1 MASYRK
7 RGAHAA
13 RPAAAPFVVPKRAP
27 QNGVAGN
34 APHNG
39 DVGNAPRSGA
49 AGDMPHGGAAGDM
62 PRGSAAGHT
71 PLTGGI
77 RVRARGS
84 IRGIKVNDLRARL
97 SLPKVIVIVLVL
109 GLGVVG
115 FAGGLWSTPSAEPA
129 VQAFLLAWQQ
139 QQYEAAASLTT
150 GRPAVVA
157 GALKDAYLQLDAAA
171 FAVAMGP
178 ISQHGDTARAAFKAS
193 VDLGQDGAPWNY
205 NGSFDLRLTGSG
217 WKVVWSPSVINPRL
231 RSGQR
236 LAVVS
241 STPPRALIEDATGT
255 PLQQPSTAYVIGVRP
270 GHLTHAKV
278 TAARLG
284 KITKLD
290 PGQLLGWI
298 LAAPKNSFQEL
309 VVLHPSQ
316 YDRLAGKLARV
327 PGLIIRPEQL
337 QLFSSIAPAVV
348 GSVGTETSSILR
360 NQGIAYR
367 PGATVGL
374 SGLQRARQRDLA
386 GTPTIKVVT
395 ETMGG
400 HQVVVLQS
408 WPGQASRPV
417 RTTIA
422 SGLQTAAD
430 SAMASL
436 PESAAAVAVQGSTGR
451 ILTVAEHTAPGL
463 PSIDPLAGSYPP
475 GTAFTIVSTEALLAS
490 GLGVGTQ
497 VPCRSEN
504 DVGGRIFTNVPPV
517 QGFGSQPAFGADFA
531 HACGTA
537 FSGLSWRLNGRDLTA
552 AASGFGLGARWR
564 LPLPSFSGSMQTP
577 SSVAAIAAGTIGQG
591 SVQVSPLAMAMVAA
605 QVESGTRH
613 APSLIAGAPTTAPA
627 PKAGDPPF
635 KAANL
640 ATLRSLMGATVQR
653 GAASQASLPGQRV
666 YGQVG
671 TVAVSSGKHPV
682 WASWFVGY
690 RGDVAIA
697 VLEFS
702 HSPATSAAPLAGQIL
717 AAAP

>member
-13 RPAAAPFVVPKRAP
+13 RPVAAPFVAPKRAP
-27 QNGVAGN
+27 QNGAAGN

-39 DVGNAPRSGA
+39 DVGNASHGGTTGA
-49 AGDMPHGGAAGDM
+49 TPHGGRAG
-62 PRGSAAGHT
+62 RA

-77 RVRARGS
+77 RGRSRGNIRA
-84 IRGIKVNDLRARL
+84 IRVSDLRTRL
-97 SLPKVIVIVLVL
+97 SLPKVIVLVLVI
-109 GLGVVG
+109 GFGAAG
-115 FAGGLWSTPSAEPA
+115 FAGGLWSTPSAEPT

-139 QQYEAAASLTT
+139 QQYQAAAAMTT
-150 GRPAVVA
+150 GRPTVVA
-157 GALKDAYLQLDAAA
+157 SALKDAYLQLDAAA
-171 FAVAMGP
+171 FFVAMGP
-178 ISQHGDTARAAFKAS
+178 IAQHGNTARAAFKAS

-205 NGSFDLRLTGSG
+205 SGGFDLRLTGSG
-217 WKVVWSPSVINPRL
+217 WKVVWSPSVINSHL

-241 STPPRALIEDATGT
+241 TTPPRALLEDASGV
-255 PLQQPSTAYVIGVRP
+255 PLQRPSTAYVIGVRP
-270 GHLTHAKV
+270 GHLTHPKV

-284 KITKLD
+284 RITRLD

-309 VVLHPSQ
+309 VVLRPAQ
-316 YDRLAGKLARV
+316 YGRMAGKLAHV
-327 PGLIIRPEQL
+327 PGLIVRPQQL
-337 QLFSSIAPAVV
+337 RLFSSIAPAVV

-395 ETMGG
+395 ETTAG
-400 HQVVVLQS
+400 HQVAVLQS

-417 RTTIA
+417 RTTID
-422 SGLQTAAD
+422 SGLQTAVD
-430 SAMASL
+430 TAMAPL

-451 ILTVAEHTAPGL
+451 ILTVAEHAGAGL
-463 PSIDPLAGSYPP
+463 PAIDPLAGSYPP
-475 GTAFTIVSTEALLAS
+475 GTAFTIVSTEALLES

-504 DVGGRIFTNVPPV
+504 DVGGRIFTNVPPAG
-517 QGFGSQPAFGADFA
+517 GFGSQPAFAADFA

-537 FSGLSWRLNGRDLTA
+537 FSGLSWRLNGHDLA
-552 AASGFGLGARWR
+552 AAATGFGLGAPWR

-577 SSVAAIAAGTIGQG
+577 GSVAAVAAGTIGQG

-605 QVESGTRH
+605 QVQSGTRH
-613 APSLIAGAPTTAPA
+613 APSLIAGASTSAAA

-635 KAANL
+635 SAASL
-640 ATLRSLMGATVQR
+640 ATLRSLMGATVQQ
-653 GAASQASLPGQRV
+653 GVASEAGLPGAQV

-702 HSPATSAAPLAGQIL
+702 HSPVTSASPLAGQIL